1 MALTGRWTPTS
12 PTFGASWRQNPRSPV
27 TFTQSMALGTG
38 SAMHSWFFS
47 LQFRL
52 ILGFTLVL
60 ALALGSISWYVGFAA
75 QREAE
80 RFQQEVEEARSARL
94 EALVSRAY
102 SARRWTDLQPTV
114 EQAGALYG
122 WRVVVTDQAGQVVG
136 DSHMRFGRP
145 PRPGSRFFPVLSG
158 GSQVGS
164 VAIAPSDA
172 PEIAPEPPFSRLV
185 TAVQRSLLWTGLAA
199 GAGGILLISL
209 ISRRILAPVRLLS
222 SAAHGLGQG
231 DLTRRVTAPGR
242 NEVGQLAGTF
252 NIMAD
257 SLQQAE
263 QQRRNLV
270 ADVAHELRTP
280 LSNIQGYLEA
290 VKDGLLQ
297 PDSATIETV
306 YQQVLHLSHLVEDL
320 RLLALTEAGTLHL
333 NSEPDSLEDALRRS
347 VDAVRP
353 RAEARGIAVSLN
365 VPPEFP
371 MVEIDRTRITQVIG
385 NLLENAIQHTPE
397 SGEVTVLAQ
406 VIGLVAK
413 VTVADTGEGIP
424 PEDLPYVFER
434 FYRVDA
440 SRSRATGGVG
450 LGLTIA
456 RKLVE
461 AHRGAIRVESTP
473 GKGSRFIFELPLART
488 PATKN

>member
-1 MALTGRWTPTS
+1 
-12 PTFGASWRQNPRSPV
+12 
-27 TFTQSMALGTG
+27 
-38 SAMHSWFFS
+38 MHSWFFS

-75 QREAE
+75 QREAA
-80 RFQQEVEEARSARL
+80 RFQQEVEAARAARV
-94 EALVSRAY
+94 EQLVSRYY

-122 WRVVVTDQAGQVVG
+122 WRIVVTDSQGQVVG
-136 DSHMRFGRP
+136 DSHLRFGRP
-145 PRPGSRFFPVLSG
+145 PRQARPGSRLFPVLSG

-199 GAGGILLISL
+199 GAGGILLVSL
-209 ISRRILAPVRLLS
+209 VSRRLLAPVRLLS
-222 SAAHGLGQG
+222 SAARGLGQG
-231 DLTRRVTAPGR
+231 DLSRRVQATGR
-242 NEVGQLAGTF
+242 DEVGQMAGTF
-252 NIMAD
+252 NTMAD
-257 SLQQAE
+257 SLQKAE

-320 RLLALTEAGTLHL
+320 RLLALAEAGTLHL
-333 NSEPDSLEDALRRS
+333 NREPDSLGDGLQRS
-347 VDAVRP
+347 VEAVRP

-365 VPPEFP
+365 VSPELP
-371 MVEIDRTRITQVIG
+371 MIEIDRTRIAQVVG
-385 NLLENAIQHTPE
+385 NLLENAIQHTSE
-397 SGEVTVLAQ
+397 SGEVRV
-406 VIGLVAK
+406 VAEVVGPAAR

-461 AHRGAIRVESTP
+461 AHGGAIRAESTP
-473 GKGSRFIFELPLART
+473 GKGSRFIFELPLVP
-488 PATKN
+488 PAATQGERG